1 MSTATIPTTTKTAKK
16 AEEAPRTRSQQIAA
30 DVSALIRSRA
40 PCLWVVTKEEARV
53 ESYLIKAI
61 AAANYLPR
69 FWDVAAGVV
78 IDNRPVGAESAD
90 PSFMLSMIETASRV
104 PLTAEPEL
112 KKRGVWILRDLAP
125 WLEGPGSARTLRQL
139 RNNAKALS
147 RTARD
152 VAQSMIILSPS
163 ASVPPELS
171 GHVTVIEWPL
181 PDRTEI
187 AGILDVAVESNR
199 MPEGITAVTREAAI
213 DAAVGLSG
221 EEAQACFA
229 RSLVQRRIDPVLIAG
244 EKRRV
249 VAQGG
254 LIEWY
259 DPIPEGLG
267 AVGGLDQL
275 KGWLN
280 ERKLAFS
287 PKARDYGL
295 PPPKGV
301 LLIGVS
307 GCGKSLTAK
316 AIATAFD
323 RPLLRL
329 DLGSLKNKYVGGS
342 EANLRKAL
350 NIIASVGRCV
360 VWLDEVEKALA
371 GATQGAADGG
381 VSADVLGT
389 LLSWMQERQGEAFVV
404 ATAND
409 ISGLPPE
416 FLRKGRFDEVWFI
429 DLPNAT
435 ERVEVLKAALRVHKR
450 GSIKIDH
457 AKVAAACDKFTGS
470 EIAAIVPDALFLAFA
485 DKGRE
490 IKTDDLIAAAK
501 RVVPLS
507 KTMNEK
513 ITELRKW
520 AGERARPAT
529 SPERITRVQHE
540 RAGRQVDLDYPLED
554 EED

>member
-1 MSTATIPTTTKTAKK
+1 MALPTRKT
-16 AEEAPRTRSQQIAA
+16 EEAPKTRSQQVAA
-30 DVSALIRSRA
+30 DVSALIRSRSS
-40 PCLWVVTKEEARV
+40 CLWVVTKEEARV
-53 ESYLIKAI
+53 ESHLVAAI
-61 AAANYLPR
+61 AAAGYSPR
-69 FWDVAAGVV
+69 FWDIAQGVV
-78 IDNRPVGAESAD
+78 IDNRPVENTNDPGA
-90 PSFMLSMIETASRV
+90 MLDLITTASKV
-104 PLTAEPEL
+104 TNAEF
-112 KKRGVWILRDLAP
+112 KKRGVWILRDLPP
-125 WLEGPGSARTLRQL
+125 WLEGQGGLRTLRAM

-152 VAQSMIILSPS
+152 VAQAMIVLSPS
-163 ASVPPELS
+163 AQVPPELS
-171 GHVTVIEWPL
+171 GHATVIEWPL
-181 PDRTEI
+181 PDRAEI
-187 AGILDVAVESNR
+187 AGMLDNAVEGMRSE
-199 MPEGITAVTREAAI
+199 MPAGITAAVREAAI

-229 RSLVQRRIDPVLIAG
+229 RSLVQRRIDPAMIAG
-244 EKRRV
+244 EKKRV

-254 LIEWY
+254 LLEWY

-275 KGWLN
+275 KDWLN
-280 ERKLAFS
+280 ERKMAFT
-287 PKARDYGL
+287 PKAREYGL
-295 PPPKGV
+295 PSPKGA

-316 AIATAFD
+316 ATATAFD

-435 ERVEVLKAALRVHKR
+435 ERVEVLKAALRTHKR
-450 GSIKIDH
+450 SGVKIDH
-457 AKVAAACDKFTGS
+457 AKVAAACEQFTGS

-485 DKGRE
+485 DKARE
-490 IKTDDLIAAAK
+490 IKTEDLIKAAG
-501 RVVPLS
+501 RVVPLV
-507 KTMNEK
+507 KTMPEK
-513 ITELRKW
+513 IKELRKW

-529 SPERITRVQHE
+529 SPEKITRVQHE
-540 RAGRQVDLDYPLED
+540 RTGRQVDLEEMED
-554 EED
+554 